1 MMHLFKMRVPAWTGR
16 WWVQVLLVGVAGW
29 ASAAVCAAAGAGVTP
44 AGGIASH
51 VRELDGD
58 AFDAAVGKGVPA
70 LVMFYA
76 PWCGHSRRLMKE
88 YAVVASTFGGSEE
101 EEDGEGGS
109 GDGSASTTPAIV
121 ARVDADKHSHFVSR
135 FGITGFPTIKFFPPG
150 SPTPPDVE
158 GEPQKDAPPGADLD
172 PDSPAARIAAAVE
185 HSKRAAARARAR
197 RAEARGESPTSTGL
211 GLLYKGG
218 SDAKSIVAFLNKQ
231 IGTSLRVKPPGHG
244 CATGRGPSSLSNG
257 SRKACARSFHA
268 PWCSECERFAP
279 AWETVAKTFL
289 VRTLLCLPAWTLTAI
304 GSWPSHRTCPDT
316 RR

>member
-1 MMHLFKMRVPAWTGR
+1 MMHHHLFKMRVPAWTGR
-16 WWVQVLLVGVAGW
+16 WWVQALLVGVAGW

-211 GLLYKGG
+211 GLRYKGG

-231 IGTSLRVKPPGHG
+231 IGTSLRVKPPRSWVRH
-244 CATGRGPSSLSNG
+244 CAEDLRAYHNG
-257 SRKACARSFHA
+257 SRKACARSFPR
-268 PWCSECERFAP
+268 PWCSECERFASR
-279 AWETVAKTFL
+279 ETVAKTFL
-289 VRTLLCLPAWTLTAI
+289 LMRTYSCQR
-304 GSWPSHRTCPDT
+304 GR
-316 RR
+316 